1 MKERLAGAWRKT
13 FESAAALGVIVAL
26 LSMIGGAMYLISNIE
41 LDVEYVCT
49 PEVVVLFPP
58 NNPEL
63 VQDALNKLVEAN
75 VMRSIDA
82 GTEAL
87 VESQYVFDPEEQEL
101 EYWLYLQIGGRIVAA
116 EFNMGCPLDE
126 EGTPLF
132 LEYEASRIIG

>member
-1 MKERLAGAWRKT
+1 MSERLASAWRKT

-26 LSMIGGAMYLISNIE
+26 LGMIGGAMYLISTLE
-41 LDVEYVCT
+41 VGAEYVCT
-49 PEVVVLFPP
+49 PEVVSLSSP

-87 VESQYVFDPEEQEL
+87 VESQYIFDPEEQEL

>member
-1 MKERLAGAWRKT
+1 MRT
-13 FESAAALGVIVAL
+13 FESVAALGLVAVL
-26 LSMIGGAMYLISNIE
+26 LGGVGVFMYLISNIE

-63 VQDALNKLVEAN
+63 VQDALSKLVEAN

-87 VESQYVFDPEEQEL
+87 VESQYIFDPEEQEL

>member
-1 MKERLAGAWRKT
+1 MRT
-13 FESAAALGVIVAL
+13 FESVAALGLVAVL
-26 LSMIGGAMYLISNIE
+26 LVLFGVFMYLISNIE

-49 PEVVVLFPP
+49 PEIVVLFPP

>member
-1 MKERLAGAWRKT
+1 MSERLAGAWMRT
-13 FESAAALGVIVAL
+13 FESVAALGLVAVL
-26 LSMIGGAMYLISNIE
+26 LGTFGVFMYLISNIE
-41 LDVEYVCT
+41 LDAEHACT
-49 PEVVVLFPP
+49 PDIVVLGPP
-58 NNPEL
+58 NKPEL
-63 VQDALNKLVEAN
+63 VLDALSKLVEAN

-87 VESQYVFDPEEQEL
+87 VESQYIFDPEEQEL

>member
-1 MKERLAGAWRKT
+1 MCLTKDLERDGA
-13 FESAAALGVIVAL
+13 
-26 LSMIGGAMYLISNIE
+26 
-41 LDVEYVCT
+41 YVCT
-49 PEVVVLFPP
+49 PGVVVLFPP
-58 NNPEL
+58 NSPEL
-63 VQDALNKLVEAN
+63 VLDALSKLVEAN

-132 LEYEASRIIG
+132 LEYEAERIIG

>member
-1 MKERLAGAWRKT
+1 MSERLAGAWMRT
-13 FESAAALGVIVAL
+13 FESVAALGLVAVL
-26 LSMIGGAMYLISNIE
+26 LGGVGIFMYLISTLE
-41 LDVEYVCT
+41 VGAEYACT
-49 PEVVVLFPP
+49 PDIVVLGPP
-58 NNPEL
+58 NNPAL
-63 VQDALNKLVEAN
+63 VQDALNKLVDAN

-87 VESQYVFDPEEQEL
+87 VESQYIFDPEEQEL

-132 LEYEASRIIG
+132 LEYEASRIIE

>member
-1 MKERLAGAWRKT
+1 MKERLAGAWMRT
-13 FESAAALGVIVAL
+13 FESVAALGLVAAL
-26 LSMIGGAMYLISNIE
+26 LGMFGVFMYLISNIE

-58 NNPEL
+58 NNPAL
-63 VQDALNKLVEAN
+63 VQDALSKLVDAN

-87 VESQYVFDPEEQEL
+87 VESQYIFDPEEQEL
-101 EYWLYLQIGGRIVAA
+101 EYWLYLEIGGRIVAA

>member
-1 MKERLAGAWRKT
+1 MNERLAGAWMRT
-13 FESAAALGVIVAL
+13 FESVAALGLVAVL
-26 LSMIGGAMYLISNIE
+26 LGMFGVFMYLISTLE
-41 LDVEYVCT
+41 VGAEYVCT
-49 PEVVVLFPP
+49 SEVVVLFPP

-87 VESQYVFDPEEQEL
+87 VESQYIFDPEEQEL
-101 EYWLYLQIGGRIVAA
+101 EYWLYLEIGGRIVAA